1 MILPCD
7 DLILRAEASQR
18 QAGANINK
26 YADGER
32 VYTTY
37 SVERALSDFIECE
50 IHLHLQLESS
60 KSHLHSKHDWSM
72 HGAFQCMDVTREGF
86 LNYRNIQ

>member
-1 MILPCD
+1 MIKYFDIDMDGGLNYTEFLQMILPCD

-32 VYTTY
+32 VFTTY
-37 SVERALSDFIECE
+37 SVERAICDFLEAE
-50 IHLHLQLESS
+50 IHLHL
-60 KSHLHSKHDWSM
+60 
-72 HGAFQCMDVTREGF
+72 
-86 LNYRNIQ
+86 

>member
-37 SVERALSDFIECE
+37 SVERALSDFIE
-50 IHLHLQLESS
+50 
-60 KSHLHSKHDWSM
+60 
-72 HGAFQCMDVTREGF
+72 
-86 LNYRNIQ
+86 